1 MLQNVRV
8 TAFSVSEL
16 LRENQQPTW
25 GGWGGGAGVKLHP
38 LPSPRL
44 GFTSEDRPK
53 NGLQWRI

>member
-16 LRENQQPTW
+16 LRKPTANMGR
-25 GGWGGGAGVKLHP
+25 GGGVKLHP